1 MRGLNFESK
10 MGHVAK
16 EIERAAAD
24 GLDVDF
30 DYLQERLGQELS
42 RKEIADCASSLYKR
56 GYVQRMGH
64 GKYRA
69 SQKLHQLAD
78 KELGESLL
86 EQTRP
91 PEAPAEVVVRKK
103 SREEREVAAQEIQ
116 ETDFDRLDSLLQR
129 LEACLD
135 RLERIAARLDK
146 SADLQDVMDLMEK
159 ALAKG
164 KSQQ

>member
-16 EIERAAAD
+16 EIEKATSD
-24 GLDVDF
+24 DQDVDF
-30 DYLQERLGQELS
+30 DYLQQRLGQELS

-56 GYVQRMGH
+56 GYVERLGH

-69 SQKLHQLAD
+69 SHKLRQMAD
-78 KELGESLL
+78 RELEESLP
-86 EQTRP
+86 EQAGHA
-91 PEAPAEVVVRKK
+91 EASAEVVVRKK
-103 SREEREVAAQEIQ
+103 SRESSEEAAQELQ
-116 ETDFDRLDSLLQR
+116 ETDFDRLDGLLQR

-135 RLERIAARLDK
+135 RLEKIAARLDK
-146 SADLQDVMDLMEK
+146 SADLQDVMDLLEK

-164 KSQQ
+164 KK